1 MVAAPLQ
8 ELNPTRN
15 ILMRSNKRNTP
26 ALDRRAFLR
35 SSGSAAAAVA
45 LVSQGYATGLW
56 AQTAPAAAS
65 ASALVDTTAGKIR
78 GVLSDGV
85 NVFKGVPYGASTA
98 GAARFMPPAKPVPW
112 TGVRDAFELGQR
124 APQGGQDIM
133 FITFPEL
140 ERPEPEGE
148 DCLRLNVWTPA
159 ADAVRRPV
167 MVWLH
172 GGGYATGSG
181 GFIAYDGANL
191 ARHEDV
197 VAVTVNHRLNV
208 FGFLNV
214 AALGGDRFAQS
225 SNLGMQDIV
234 AALQWVHDNIGQFG
248 GDSGN
253 VTIYGQ
259 SGGGGK
265 VSTLLAMPAAKG
277 LFHRAIIES
286 GSTVRESTSDAAA
299 SIAQEY
305 LGLLKLKTVDELQ
318 QLPLAQIRAQMF
330 ASTAGPFRMPAPG
343 ARPAFSVLALGP
355 FVDGHWLPNQLT
367 DPTGLALS
375 ADIPLL
381 TGCNETELTFFP
393 GAQLEP
399 IDEAALHA
407 QVKTMLHTDDSSA
420 DRIIAAYRT
429 SRPAATPLDIA
440 QALASDQWIRK
451 NMHEQVDLKISE
463 RKAPVYVYYFNWRTP
478 VKDGKLK
485 ACHCLEIP
493 FVMHNLQ
500 AMQPMIGSGAELPAM
515 ADAISGAWAAFART
529 GKPDHASLPHWPAY
543 ELARRPTMMLN
554 ASPKLIDDPEREERA
569 ALGSAVQLSP
579 A

>member
-1 MVAAPLQ
+1 MRSHK
-8 ELNPTRN
+8 RN
-15 ILMRSNKRNTP
+15 IP

-35 SSGSAAAAVA
+35 RSGSAAAAAA
-45 LVSQGYATGLW
+45 LLSQGFASGLR
-56 AQTAPAAAS
+56 AQNAPAGIS
-65 ASALVDTTAGKIR
+65 TSPPVDTTAGKIR
-78 GVLSDGV
+78 GLVSQGV
-85 NVFKGVPYGASTA
+85 NIFKGIAYGASTA

-148 DCLRLNVWTPA
+148 ECLCLNVWTPA
-159 ADAVRRPV
+159 ADAGKRPV

-214 AALGGDRFAQS
+214 AALGGERYAQS

-234 AALQWVHDNIGQFG
+234 AALQWVHENIGQFG
-248 GDSGN
+248 GDPGN

-286 GSTVRESTSDAAA
+286 GSTVREGTRDAAA

-305 LGLLKLKTVDELQ
+305 LGLLKLKSVNELQ
-318 QLPLAQIRAQMF
+318 QLPMEQIRAHMF
-330 ASTAGPFRMPAPG
+330 ASMAGPFRMPAPG

-355 FVDGHWLPNQLT
+355 FVDGQWLPNQLT
-367 DPTGLALS
+367 DPAALALS

-407 QVKTMLHTDDSSA
+407 QVKTMLHTDDASA
-420 DRIIAAYRT
+420 DRIIAAYRA

-440 QALASDQWIRK
+440 QALASDRWIRK
-451 NMHEQVDLKISE
+451 NLHEQVDLKISE

-478 VKDGKLK
+478 VKEGKLK

-500 AMQPMIGSGAELPAM
+500 AMQPMIGSGAELTAM
-515 ADAISGAWAAFART
+515 ADAISGAWSAFART
-529 GKPDHASLPHWPAY
+529 GRPDHASLPHWPAY
-543 ELARRPTMMLN
+543 ELARRPTMILN
-554 ASPKLIDDPEREERA
+554 ASPKLIDDPERAERA
-569 ALGSAVQLSP
+569 ALDSALQLPP